1 MNASSSESS
10 QLGSAVIELGS
21 RVDCQRPFHLPRGNV
36 CIADTSRRCRT
47 SLHAWADSGGLVL
60 TSEVAH
66 AVQIAIAA
74 VTMNAKP
81 ER

>member
-1 MNASSSESS
+1 MPAHRSHPNSDRRLSNLDREWIVSSPSIYQGEMYV
-10 QLGSAVIELGS
+10 LPIPL
-21 RVDCQRPFHLPRGNV
+21 VD
-36 CIADTSRRCRT
+36 CRT

-66 AVQIAIAA
+66 ALQIAIAA